1 MRRRRVGVEGKRGS
15 VKPNDTV
22 VEDLAKQIKDLS
34 PPDRLRLAAALLES
48 GKAQLAYTILRQVK
62 DELGAALALL

>member
-1 MRRRRVGVEGKRGS
+1 M
-15 VKPNDTV
+15 KPNDTIA
-22 VEDLAKQIKDLS
+22 DLAEQIKKLS
-34 PPDRLRLAAALLES
+34 PPDKLRLAAALLES

>member
-1 MRRRRVGVEGKRGS
+1 MS
-15 VKPNDTV
+15 TKP
-22 VEDLAKQIKDLS
+22 DLTNLFEKIKDLS
-34 PPDRLRLAAALLES
+34 PPDKLRLAAALLES